1 MFKTGS
7 KNENVK
13 FYIGEN
19 EIEIVHSFTY
29 IGILITTNGKFSAA
43 MNDLKTKAMRA
54 AFKISSIL
62 KSQSIADPIVSLKLF
77 DCMVKPILLYGNQV
91 WAQELLPYEPKYIK

>member
-1 MFKTGS
+1 MIISNNALGLQNALHRLNAYTNQWALEINIQKTKIIVFKTGS
-7 KNENVK
+7 KDENVK

-19 EIEIVHSFTY
+19 EIEIVNSFTY
-29 IGILITTNGKFSAA
+29 LGILITANGKFSAA

-62 KSQSIADPIVSLKLF
+62 KS
-77 DCMVKPILLYGNQV
+77 
-91 WAQELLPYEPKYIK
+91 